1 MNKENK
7 SLKQNKIWKA
17 IDKRKEKKIELLVSK
32 NWVSKIKKKI

>member
-17 IDKRKEKKIELLVSK
+17 IDKRKEKK
-32 NWVSKIKKKI
+32 NWALSEY